1 MEATDEFAVPAVV
14 DSPARRQSVEGRL
27 PRWLLRHQVQPSGPA
42 ADEGH
47 AKPHGQADL
56 SHE

>member
-1 MEATDEFAVPAVV
+1 MPEE
-14 DSPARRQSVEGRL
+14 SGGSE
-27 PRWLLRHQVQPSGPA
+27 LLRLAGREDGDRLIA
-42 ADEGH
+42 EIDRRYLRTEGH